1 MRFISEI
8 QNGFNICKPINVI
21 CYFNKMKDKNNIISM
36 DAETAFD
43 KIQYPFLVKKIQQ
56 IGIDRKYH
64 SKIK

>member
-1 MRFISEI
+1 
-8 QNGFNICKPINVI
+8 
-21 CYFNKMKDKNNIISM
+21 MKDKNNIISM

-64 SKIK
+64 SKIKWPTHS